1 MPENPKDIQKMQ
13 LDAERRIREMQRRS
27 DTYLRGNEK
36 PPVPNFSNTNQYR
49 HNEQPSNR
57 NGDQNV
63 TKQNQQS
70 RGYQHQNRHQSQQ
83 QNQQQNQPANRP
95 AQNPPPQP
103 KSGFLSRFKGLDI
116 LKIFNFQNLHI
127 DNDVAIIVALI
138 FLLSTEET
146 DELLLMALIYIML

>member
-1 MPENPKDIQKMQ
+1 MPESQKEIQKMQ

-49 HNEQPSNR
+49 HNEQSSNP
-57 NGDQNV
+57 NGN
-63 TKQNQQS
+63 NSHNINRQS
-70 RGYQHQNRHQSQQ
+70 HKN
-83 QNQQQNQPANRP
+83 QQNQPQGQS
-95 AQNPPPQP
+95 AQTKPPQQ
-103 KSGFLSRFKGLDI
+103 KSGFLSQFKGLDI
-116 LKIFNFQNLHI
+116 LKIFNFQNLRI

>member
-1 MPENPKDIQKMQ
+1 MPENKNEIQKMQ

-36 PPVPNFSNTNQYR
+36 PPVPNFSNPNQYR

-57 NGDQNV
+57 NGNNNSQNI
-63 TKQNQQS
+63 NRQS
-70 RGYQHQNRHQSQQ
+70 HKN
-83 QNQQQNQPANRP
+83 QQNQPANRP
-95 AQNPPPQP
+95 AQSPPPQT
-103 KSGFLSRFKGLDI
+103 KGGFLSRFKGVDI

-127 DNDVAIIVALI
+127 DNDVLIIIALI

>member
-49 HNEQPSNR
+49 HTEQSCNR
-57 NGDQNV
+57 NGN
-63 TKQNQQS
+63 NNSPSINRQS
-70 RGYQHQNRHQSQQ
+70 HKN
-83 QNQQQNQPANRP
+83 QQNQPQNQS
-95 AQNPPPQP
+95 AQNPPSQH
-103 KSGFLSRFKGLDI
+103 KSGFLSRFKGADI

-127 DNDVAIIVALI
+127 DNDVLIIVALI
-138 FLLSTEET
+138 FLLSTEGT

>member
-1 MPENPKDIQKMQ
+1 MPENQREIQKMQ

-36 PPVPNFSNTNQYR
+36 PPVPNFSNANQYR

-57 NGDQNV
+57 SGDQNA

-70 RGYQHQNRHQSQQ
+70 RGYQHQDRHQ
-83 QNQQQNQPANRP
+83 NQHQNQPANRP
-95 AQNPPPQP
+95 AQSPPPQP
-103 KSGFLSRFKGLDI
+103 KGGFLSRFKGLDI
-116 LKIFNFQNLHI
+116 LKIFNFQHLHI
-127 DNDVAIIVALI
+127 DNDVLIIVALI

>member
-27 DTYLRGNEK
+27 DNYVHNNDR

-49 HNEQPSNR
+49 HNEQPTNQGFNESKIN
-57 NGDQNV
+57 
-63 TKQNQQS
+63 QNQQS
-70 RGYQHQNRHQSQQ
+70 HKNQPQNRQQAHPPTKTVIEPIQS
-83 QNQQQNQPANRP
+83 
-95 AQNPPPQP
+95 PPSQH
-103 KSGFLSRFKGLDI
+103 KSGFLSRFKGFDI
-116 LKIFNFQNLHI
+116 LKIFNFQNLRI
-127 DNDVAIIVALI
+127 DNDVLIIVALI

>member
-1 MPENPKDIQKMQ
+1 MPENQREIQKMQ

-36 PPVPNFSNTNQYR
+36 PPVPNFSNNNQFR
-49 HNEQPSNR
+49 HNEQSFNQSN
-57 NGDQNV
+57 NANPQNP
-63 TKQNQQS
+63 TRQS
-70 RGYQHQNRHQSQQ
+70 HKN
-83 QNQQQNQPANRP
+83 QQNQPPKQP
-95 AQNPPPQP
+95 AQNPPPQQ
-103 KSGFLSRFKGLDI
+103 KGGFLSRFKGVDI

-127 DNDVAIIVALI
+127 DNDVLIIVALI

>member
-57 NGDQNV
+57 NGN
-63 TKQNQQS
+63 NNSPSINRQS
-70 RGYQHQNRHQSQQ
+70 HKN
-83 QNQQQNQPANRP
+83 QQNQPQNQS
-95 AQNPPPQP
+95 AQNPPPQH

-127 DNDVAIIVALI
+127 DNDVLIIVALI